1 MTFSIADIP
10 EFTKPTVAVVTGGTG
25 GIGKVA
31 VRELYN
37 HGATIYVIAR
47 NASKA
52 EALISEVVDKAK
64 ENGGSV
70 TIIKGDHMDLNSI
83 VSAAHEIAEKE
94 TKIDILLNNAGI
106 MMVPYVETSDGYESH
121 LQVNY
126 ISHYLLTRLLM
137 PLLQAAEAPRIINVS
152 SIAHTGYWRFNF
164 EHPNLKGGIEFF
176 KRGMR
181 YSQSKICNILFTNK
195 LAKLY
200 PSILCLSVHPGV
212 IVDTGLMDAMIH
224 DKSRFGYMRLF
235 ARINVWFGRKLGST
249 IEQGA
254 LTSIYCAVDKGLTAE
269 KNNGEYYVPI
279 AKKAVSSSTT
289 RNPVTID
296 RLWDWTEEQLIS
308 KGYWPKNETA

>member
-31 VRELYN
+31 VREFYN
-37 HGATIYVIAR
+37 HGATVYVIAR

-52 EALISEVVDKAK
+52 EALVSEVVDKAK

-94 TKIDILLNNAGI
+94 TKIDILLNNAGV
-106 MMVPYVETSDGYESH
+106 MLVPYAESSDGYESH

-152 SIAHTGYWRFNF
+152 SLGHTGYWKFNF
-164 EHPNLKGGIEFF
+164 ENPNLQGCLGMLD
-176 KRGMR
+176 RGMR
-181 YSQSKICNILFTNK
+181 YSQSKLANILFTNK

-200 PSILCLSVHPGV
+200 PSILCLSVHPGLV
-212 IVDTGLMDAMIH
+212 TSTGLLDHMTQDQASYMNAFT
-224 DKSRFGYMRLF
+224 RFNIWIG
-235 ARINVWFGRKLGST
+235 GKLGSSM
-249 IEQGA
+249 EEGA

-269 KNNGEYYVPI
+269 KNSGEYYVRI
-279 AKKAVSSSTT
+279 AKKAVSSAAS
-289 RNPVTID
+289 RDPATID
-296 RLWDWTEEQLIS
+296 KLWDWTEEQLIS
-308 KGYWPKNETA
+308 KGYLLKSKTT